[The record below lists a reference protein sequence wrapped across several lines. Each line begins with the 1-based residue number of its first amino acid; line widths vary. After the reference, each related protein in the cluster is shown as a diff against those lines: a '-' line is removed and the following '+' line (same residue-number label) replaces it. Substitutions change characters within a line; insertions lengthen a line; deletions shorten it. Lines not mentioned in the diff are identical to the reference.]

1 MKHLKIKSYL
11 TLLLSSE
18 IIIRPGK
25 SRVYLRFVLVLYV
38 FSIALIF
45 YSSIYSVIKLTLA
58 LIILIRFYLDFTHQS
73 PCPTIHEIR
82 EGKQKWILLMN
93 NGNSID
99 YDEASILIHN
109 TLFQLIE
116 LSCLK
121 KKKLL
126 ILFNDQIPVRQLRL
140 LHLKTSMK

>member
-1 MKHLKIKSYL
+1 MKCHKIKSYL

-18 IIIRPGK
+18 IIIKPGK
-25 SRVYLRFVLVLYV
+25 SRVYLRFVLVLYF
-38 FSIALIF
+38 FSIALIC
-45 YSSIYSVIKLTLA
+45 YSSIYLVIKLTFTF
-58 LIILIRFYLDFTHQS
+58 IILIKLYFDFTHQS
-73 PCPTIHEIR
+73 PCPTILEIR

-93 NGNSID
+93 NGSSFD

-126 ILFNDQIPVRQLRL
+126 ILFNDQIPIRQLRL
-140 LHLKTSMK
+140 LHLKTSTK